1 MQRVRKNLIQEICL
15 VIRMSDSW
23 PVADKKSY
31 SQFSQD
37 TKVVEFYNGKKNGF
51 FVEIGAHNGITC
63 SNGYLLERKYQWK
76 GICAE
81 PNPKLYKTLVLNRP
95 GSICTDKAV
104 YHTSGCTVE
113 FDIANSCDALSG
125 IASTLDRH
133 KAYVDLNKTTISVTT
148 ISLADLLKEHK
159 APAFIEY
166 LSLDTEGSEYDILRT
181 FPFEEYR
188 FGLIHLEHNYVE
200 PRRQQIRDLLISNG
214 YVFSGEN
221 NVDDCYQH
229 SSLIKRATSVEMLSL
244 PSREETDILVVPILI
259 VDECRSVAQSLKS
272 LREQTI
278 NPAKLHLYF
287 ITSKFTT
294 ECEAFQREHGLL
306 YASIHIVPLDTS
318 PQYFVYCA
326 VRLGAH
332 LLTSQG
338 RYVLEPYVFE
348 TLLKSK
354 DKGVIAPML
363 TSNTRYSN
371 YHIKVD
377 ANGYCLDDPLYDD
390 LLYKRVKG
398 QIAVP
403 VVNGIYFVNNAFLK
417 YISYTDVTKRDSY
430 VIMSDGLR
438 KKGISQYLDNRQGYG
453 III

>member
-1 MQRVRKNLIQEICL
+1 
-15 VIRMSDSW
+15 MSESW
-23 PVADKKSY
+23 PVTEKKSY

-37 TKVVEFYNGKKNGF
+37 TKVVEFYSGKKKGF
-51 FVEIGAHNGITC
+51 FVEIGAHNGISC
-63 SNGYLLERKYQWK
+63 SNGYLLETKYEWK

-81 PNPKLYKTLVLNRP
+81 PNPKLYTILVANRP
-95 GSICTDKAV
+95 GSNCTDKAV

-113 FDIANSCDALSG
+113 FDIANSCDVLSG

-133 KAYVDLNKTTISVTT
+133 KAYVDSNKTTISVTT

-188 FGLIHLEHNYVE
+188 FGLIHLEHNFVE
-200 PRRQQIRDLLISNG
+200 PRRQQIRDLLIRNG
-214 YVFSGEN
+214 YVFKGEN

-229 SSLIKRATSVEMLSL
+229 SSVIQRATSVEMLSL
-244 PSREETDILVVPILI
+244 PSHEDKLVVPILF
-259 VDECRSVAQSLKS
+259 VDECKTVSQSLKA
-272 LREQTI
+272 LRAQTI
-278 NPAKLHLYF
+278 NPAKLHIYF

-294 ECEAFQREHGLL
+294 ECEAFQRDYGTL

-326 VRLGAH
+326 TRLGAH

-338 RYVLEPYVFE
+338 RYILEPCVFE
-348 TLLKSK
+348 TLLQSK

-371 YHIKVD
+371 YHVKVD
-377 ANGYCLDDPLYDD
+377 VNGYCLDDPLYDD

-403 VVNGIYFVNNAFLK
+403 VVNGIYFVHNTLLQH
-417 YISYTDVTKRDSY
+417 ISYTDVTKRDSY
-430 VIMSDGLR
+430 VIMCDGLR
-438 KKGISQYLDNRQGYG
+438 KKGISQYLDNRQAYG
-453 III
+453 TIH